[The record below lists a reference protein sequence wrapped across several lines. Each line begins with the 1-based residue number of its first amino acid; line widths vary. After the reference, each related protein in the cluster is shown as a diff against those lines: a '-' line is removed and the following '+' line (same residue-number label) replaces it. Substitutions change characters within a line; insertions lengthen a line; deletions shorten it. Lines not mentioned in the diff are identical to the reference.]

1 MVAWGGGDGSGAA
14 QTARVTAQAA
24 LPLPRP
30 TSERSKRAVTRVAVG
45 ALAACALVVGGV
57 ALRSVATSDGDTT
70 LTVAQLDDSL
80 GITAAGSRELDT
92 APAAALQAA
101 LDREAGDFAAL
112 HATGVRIGSEQR
124 FGVVFTAPDRATAD
138 RLTALLDRTTRFTV
152 ALTAPTSADPHWTVG
167 GITPAARVAVP
178 LAHQLTERMTEAAW
192 RAGGATFSGWRI
204 LGR

>member
-1 MVAWGGGDGSGAA
+1 
-14 QTARVTAQAA
+14 
-24 LPLPRP
+24 
-30 TSERSKRAVTRVAVG
+30 
-45 ALAACALVVGGV
+45 VGGV

-92 APAAALQAA
+92 APASVLQAA

-112 HATGVRIGSEQR
+112 RATGVRTGSEQR
-124 FGVVFTAPDRATAD
+124 FGVVFTTADRATAVH
-138 RLTALLDRTTRFTV
+138 LTALLDRTTRFTV
-152 ALTAPTSADPHWTVG
+152 GLTAPTSADPHWTVG
-167 GITPAARVAVP
+167 GITPTTRATVP

-192 RAGGATFSGWRI
+192 RAGDATFSGWRI